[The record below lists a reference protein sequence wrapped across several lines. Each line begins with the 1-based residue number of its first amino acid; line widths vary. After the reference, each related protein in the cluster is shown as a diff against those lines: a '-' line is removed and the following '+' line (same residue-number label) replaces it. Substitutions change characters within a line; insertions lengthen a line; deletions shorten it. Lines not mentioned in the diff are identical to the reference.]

1 MQFSTP
7 NVCEPLIDL
16 VIDNYRLLEVVGQGG
31 MGCVYKA
38 RDEKMGRIVALKLLR
53 NNLGAF
59 TLREG
64 KALGQ
69 LNHTNI
75 VNVFYMGESKEGVFI
90 IMEFVDGSTLHEYM
104 SKSVEEIIPV
114 MKQSLLAL
122 EHAHNSGVI
131 HRDIKPSNIMV
142 SKSGHGQSDGLRFGK
157 SRNSRSGQDGY
168 SSTGRDDQLH
178 VS

>member
-1 MQFSTP
+1 MQLKNP
-7 NVCEPLIDL
+7 NVCDPYINL

-53 NNLGAF
+53 NNLGVF

-69 LNHTNI
+69 LNHSNI

-90 IMEFVDGSTLHEYM
+90 AMEFVDGTTLHEYM
-104 SKSVEEIIPV
+104 GKGGTG
-114 MKQSLLAL
+114 
-122 EHAHNSGVI
+122 NY
-131 HRDIKPSNIMV
+131 PSHEAV
-142 SKSGHGQSDGLRFGK
+142 PPCFGAC
-157 SRNSRSGQDGY
+157 
-168 SSTGRDDQLH
+168 T
-178 VS
+178 